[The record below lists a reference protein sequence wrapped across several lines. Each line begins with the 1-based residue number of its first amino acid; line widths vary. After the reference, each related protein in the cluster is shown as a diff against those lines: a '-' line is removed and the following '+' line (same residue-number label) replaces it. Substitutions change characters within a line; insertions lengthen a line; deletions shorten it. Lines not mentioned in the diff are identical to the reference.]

1 MVESIMTV
9 LMKRDGMTEEEARQ
23 EVEDAREE
31 LQEQL
36 KQENVLMT
44 SARTGLALSPTIWMS
59 FYLKRCS
66 DFVASSLTGN
76 HEKEALCT

>member
-31 LQEQL
+31 LQELIEAGECPYDFCQDRFGL
-36 KQENVLMT
+36 EPDYLDELLFEAVL
-44 SARTGLALSPTIWMS
+44 
-59 FYLKRCS
+59 
-66 DFVASSLTGN
+66 
-76 HEKEALCT
+76 